1 METMLVQ
8 IGQRTAH
15 EDLVDLLA
23 ECHTRIRRFL
33 ELART
38 LAANRTAPESEAHD
52 VAAQIRRYFSS
63 AFPHHLRDEDQL
75 IAPRLAGSSTKI
87 DEVMRQLHEDHVQ
100 HAESIAYL
108 VGICADIER
117 DPRQLAQRAGELRHA
132 AAVVTEHLEPH
143 LELEERELFPA
154 VRGLSAD
161 AKAAIRSEMRQQRE
175 SDFAQ

>member
-1 METMLVQ
+1 MLVQ

-38 LAANRTAPESEAHD
+38 LAANQTAAEGEARS
-52 VAAQIRRYFSS
+52 VAGQIRRYFSA
-63 AFPHHLRDEDQL
+63 AFPHHVRDEDQL
-75 IAPRLAGSSTKI
+75 IAPRLAGSSAKL
-87 DEVMRQLHEDHVQ
+87 DEVTAQLHEDHVQ
-100 HAESIAYL
+100 HADAIAYL

-117 DPRQLAQRAGELRHA
+117 DPRLLAPRADELRHA
-132 AAVVTEHLEPH
+132 AAVVTERLEPH

-154 VRGLSAD
+154 VRELSAET
-161 AKAAIRSEMRQQRE
+161 KAAIRSEMRQQRE
-175 SDFAQ
+175 ADFAQ